1 MMLKSARR
9 LAQFGLAFTFTAQM
23 LQVKSSPGPGNAPPP
38 EYAEFLHCPNKRFF
52 DDERIRE
59 EIQSETDR
67 LTGTNKGI
75 SDRPIR
81 LKITSPHVLCVVSSI
96 FLCRFHDG

>member
-1 MMLKSARR
+1 MS
-9 LAQFGLAFTFTAQM
+9 QM
-23 LQVKSSPGPGNAPPP
+23 QVKSSPGPGNAPASQ
-38 EYAEFLHCPNKRFF
+38 YAEFLHCPNKRFF

-81 LKITSPHVLCVVSSI
+81 LKITSPHVLCVPALLPHQFECWQISQQQI
-96 FLCRFHDG
+96 WFCLL